1 MTKLYR
7 VSSST
12 KPSGKDRNMRESNE
26 RFVNTGIYAR
36 IRELPITAAD
46 REQAIQALR
55 QAELVADVFMAIK
68 EKLAS
73 LGAVF
78 LKPSLKH

>member
-1 MTKLYR
+1 
-7 VSSST
+7 
-12 KPSGKDRNMRESNE
+12 MRESNE

-36 IRELPITAAD
+36 IRELPISGAD
-46 REQAIQALR
+46 RDQALR
-55 QAELVADVFMAIK
+55 AMRQAERVAEVMMAIK

-73 LGAVF
+73 IGAAF

>member
-1 MTKLYR
+1 
-7 VSSST
+7 
-12 KPSGKDRNMRESNE
+12 MRESNE
-26 RFVNTGIYAR
+26 RSVNTGIYAR
-36 IRELPITAAD
+36 IRELPIAAAD

-55 QAELVADVFMAIK
+55 QAERVANLLMAIK

-73 LGAVF
+73 IGAAF